1 SFSICNLPPEYRY
14 RTSNLLLTSILPGP
28 KEKKPDQIQRF
39 LRPIISDLLR
49 LWKHGIIVPTTSC
62 PEGCLVRVALV
73 AVVCDKPAAHK
84 IGRFGSHSH
93 TYLCT
98 GCWITQA
105 DKDKP
110 DSFIKDACT
119 NAEQCACGE
128 EYRKLTNLTARH
140 NFVKLHVTRF
150 TQLSRLPYFDLI
162 NQVVIDPMHNLFL
175 SKFTFHFQ
183 SHITTVSCLFMSR
196 SRKDPFLSYLDSKQD
211 ISPKPQTTHLT

>member
-28 KEKKPDQIQRF
+28 KEQNPDQIQRF
-39 LRPIISDLLR
+39 LRPIMSDLLR
-49 LWKHGIIVPTTSC
+49 LWIDGIRVPTASC
-62 PEGCLVRVALV
+62 PEGRLVRVALV

-84 IGRFGSHSH
+84 IGGFGSHSH

-110 DSFIKDACT
+110 ISFIKDACT
-119 NAEQCACGE
+119 NAEQCTLGE
-128 EYRKLTNLTARH
+128 EYCTLTNSTSRK
-140 NFVKLHVTRF
+140 NFVKLHATRF
-150 TQLSRLPYFDLI
+150 TQLSRLPYFDLV

-175 SKFTFHFQ
+175 GKSLLRCSWAATSINFH
-183 SHITTVSCLFMSR
+183 
-196 SRKDPFLSYLDSKQD
+196 
-211 ISPKPQTTHLT
+211 